1 MFFGAQYPHP
11 RISRKFTREGAAVS
25 GEGFLEIRSPLL
37 STLLRSGA
45 RKSTTP
51 VGLLR
56 SGERKSTTLVGLLQ
70 SGVRKSTSPVG
81 LLRSGARKP
90 TTPVGLLRSG
100 ARKSTTPVGLLQSGV
115 RKSTSPV
122 GLLRSKPQKS
132 TGRVGLLQS
141 GVRKPAAGFW
151 RVTGR
156 GVVGGG
162 ARFLYSAWAGQ
173 RIPNNAK
180 TTAFVILRF
189 RPGRAMNVSRPQ
201 TGPPPR
207 AGQAAGPKGV
217 PHDHLR

>member
-56 SGERKSTTLVGLLQ
+56 SGERKSTTL
-70 SGVRKSTSPVG
+70 
-81 LLRSGARKP
+81 
-90 TTPVGLLRSG
+90 
-100 ARKSTTPVGLLQSGV
+100 VGLLQSGV